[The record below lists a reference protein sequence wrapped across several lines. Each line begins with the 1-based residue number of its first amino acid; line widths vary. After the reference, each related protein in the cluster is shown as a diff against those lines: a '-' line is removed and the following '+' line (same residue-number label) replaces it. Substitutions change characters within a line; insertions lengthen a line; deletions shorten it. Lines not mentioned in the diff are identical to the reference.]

1 MTSLPTIVLVPGAF
15 HLASTMDLIKIQL
28 EEAGHDTT
36 VFELATVNQPEL
48 KVQDDVA
55 ALTGEVL
62 HPLIEDQGKDI
73 VLYLHSYAGFPG
85 SAAIKGLSKTERL
98 AAGKRGGILGLIYQS
113 AFIPKPGDTLL
124 QMIGGNYTPWQDAN
138 LRTGLVSV
146 IDPKATFYADVAEP
160 VASEAADRIR
170 PQSMLSLNTALS
182 HTFYDI
188 PAYDDR
194 RVYLLTSQDKTLPSF
209 A

>member
-1 MTSLPTIVLVPGAF
+1 
-15 HLASTMDLIKIQL
+15 MDLIKIQL

-36 VFELATVNQPEL
+36 VFGLATVNQPEL

-98 AAGKRGGILGLIYQS
+98 AAGKRGG
-113 AFIPKPGDTLL
+113 
-124 QMIGGNYTPWQDAN
+124 

-170 PQSMLSLNTALS
+170 PQSILSLNTALS
-182 HTFYDI
+182 QTFYDI

-194 RVYLLTSQDKTLPSF
+194 RVYLLTCQDEALPAF
-209 A
+209 AQEAFVRDSGIEWDVHKLDTSHSPFLSEPEQLAAIVEAKVKDFVASY